1 MDVGE
6 VASKPVVACQPTA
19 TMAQAGRLMRE
30 HDIGCVVVVDEEQ
43 HPVGIV
49 TDRDLVVRGVANER
63 PPDATVAEVMSH
75 EPVTISSDRDT
86 TEAATHMATRQCRR
100 LPVVDDRGH
109 VVGVIAMDDLLMRAD
124 HTLDEISRLVSSEVR
139 SRRPG

>member
-100 LPVVDDRGH
+100 LP
-109 VVGVIAMDDLLMRAD
+109 DLLMRAD